1 VLASIIE
8 RDGVAQDVGAAL
20 LDPFAHALRD
30 AGLRVTGKRAAT
42 AADVA
47 ELGSRWA
54 RRLGI
59 PERRPAWRLT
69 ARR

>member
-8 RDGVAQDVGAAL
+8 RDGVTRDVGAAL
-20 LDPFAHALRD
+20 LDPFAHALCD
-30 AGLRVTGKRAAT
+30 AGLRMTSKRAAT
-42 AADVA
+42 ATDIA
-47 ELGSRWA
+47 ELGSTWA
-54 RRLGI
+54 KRLGI